1 MFGPFL
7 LQLIW
12 LALLMLLQAFV
23 FNHIHIGGHATPLPY
38 VYFLLILP
46 PDTPRAAL
54 LVWGFVIGLVAD
66 TFTNTPG
73 AAAAAMTLV
82 AFLRP
87 GLLSL
92 FAPNDKEEN
101 AYVSSAALMRWG
113 AFTGYALCAVLIHEV
128 VFFVLEAF
136 TFVHWEKLLIDIGSS
151 SVLTMFVIM
160 AFESIRKSRMEQ
172 TEKKN

>member
-1 MFGPFL
+1 MFGRL
-7 LQLIW
+7 LQQLKW
-12 LALLMLLQAFV
+12 FVLLTLLQAFV

-46 PDTPRAAL
+46 SDTPRAAL
-54 LVWGFVIGLVAD
+54 LVWGFVVGLVAD

-92 FAPNDKEEN
+92 FAPNDKEES
-101 AYVSSAALMRWG
+101 AYVPSAALMRWG
-113 AFTGYALCAVLIHEV
+113 AFTGYALCAVLIHEA

-151 SVLTMFVIM
+151 SVLTMLVIL
-160 AFESIRKSRMEQ
+160 AFESLRKNHMRR
-172 TEKKN
+172 TEKRN